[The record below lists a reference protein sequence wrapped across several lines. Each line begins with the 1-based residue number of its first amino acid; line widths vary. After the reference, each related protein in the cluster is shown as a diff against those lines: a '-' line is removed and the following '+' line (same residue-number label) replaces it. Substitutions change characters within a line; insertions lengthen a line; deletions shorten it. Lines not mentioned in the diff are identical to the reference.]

1 MALSTVD
8 TNKWRS
14 LLDRESW
21 KSDATRKLG
30 LCGDSEPEIRTIR
43 QQQRRLTRTQVK
55 RLAARYEEGATVY
68 ELAEE
73 FVCSRA
79 TVSARL
85 KKVGVPMRRQS
96 PTSEQVDEMVR
107 LYESGMSLKGVAD
120 QLDFSVRTVQ
130 SRLHEHGFRRGIL
143 VAQNPK

>member
-21 KSDATRKLG
+21 GSNAAQSLNLG
-30 LCGDSEPEIRTIR
+30 GDSEPEIRTIR

-55 RLAARYEEGATVY
+55 RLAARYAEGATVY

-73 FVCSRA
+73 FGCSRA
-79 TVSARL
+79 TVSERL
-85 KKVGVPMRRQS
+85 KKAGVPMRRQS
-96 PTSEQVDEMVR
+96 PTAEQVDELVR
-107 LYESGMSLKGVAD
+107 LYESGMSLKSIAD
-120 QLDFSVRTVQ
+120 QLGFGVRTV
-130 SRLHEHGFRRGIL
+130 S
-143 VAQNPK
+143 VAMRKSPFMAK